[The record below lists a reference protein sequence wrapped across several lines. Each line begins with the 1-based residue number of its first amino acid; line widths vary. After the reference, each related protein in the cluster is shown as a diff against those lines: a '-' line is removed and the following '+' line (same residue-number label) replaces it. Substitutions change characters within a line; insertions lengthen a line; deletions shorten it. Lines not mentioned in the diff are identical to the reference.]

1 MTTLLTILVLLTFI
15 FAVWQGRS
23 TSPRRAHRWHVHVIW
38 VPPARTGD
46 AVLDARNLRDR
57 AKWTRVHT
65 NRP

>member
-1 MTTLLTILVLLTFI
+1 MTTLLTMLVLLTFI

-23 TSPRRAHRWHVHVIW
+23 PRRAQRWHSHVIW

-57 AKWTRVHT
+57 AKWTRLHT
-65 NRP
+65 NRL

>member
-1 MTTLLTILVLLTFI
+1 MTTLLMILVLMTFI
-15 FAVWQGRS
+15 FAVWQWRPL
-23 TSPRRAHRWHVHVIW
+23 SPRRAQRWHAHVIW

-57 AKWTRVHT
+57 SKWTRVHT